1 MQKSMIVLSIDC
13 LVSQD
18 GNVDENYYKNLAWI
32 ARYIQTANTDKYPN
46 ICLCSEGSAIFA
58 GAIGFLIGWPH
69 FPAIAEN
76 GAAFFDP
83 LTNELRIHPEISSKT
98 QIALKGITKRI
109 ALLILK
115 KYPVLFLSPGQET
128 SVTFTRRN
136 INSQLSIESM
146 RKGIRKFI
154 AKFLKK
160 KILKTVISKNSIS
173 IIPAGIN
180 EGKAVELLAQ
190 EKGLDLRQCI
200 GIGISKSD
208 ISFLKKTGLIGC
220 PQNADNECKIF
231 VKGKKG
237 YISQHNYAEGTADVI
252 KWFLQIE

>member
-1 MQKSMIVLSIDC
+1 MQESMIVLSVDC

-18 GNVDENYYKNLAWI
+18 GNVDEDYYKNLAWI
-32 ARYIQTANTDKYPN
+32 ARYIQAANTDKYPN

-58 GAIGFLIGWPH
+58 GAIGLLIGWPH
-69 FPAIAEN
+69 FPAIVEN

-83 LTNELRIHPEISSKT
+83 LKNELRIHPEVPLKT
-98 QIALKGITKRI
+98 QNALRGITRRI

-115 KYPVLFLSPGQET
+115 KYPVLFLSPGQEA
-128 SVTFTRRN
+128 SVTFVRRN
-136 INSQLSIESM
+136 INSALSIENM
-146 RKGIRKFI
+146 RKGTRKFI
-154 AKFLKK
+154 AKFIKR

-173 IIPAGIN
+173 IMPAGIN
-180 EGKAVELLAQ
+180 KGKATELLAQ
-190 EKGLDLRQCI
+190 ERGLDLKQCI
-200 GIGISKSD
+200 GIGNSPSD
-208 ISFLKKTGLIGC
+208 ISFLEKTGLIGC
-220 PQNADNECKIF
+220 PQNADDECKKF